1 MPKLTCNQIEETL
14 SAFLDS
20 EVTDG
25 ERREVEV
32 HLSACP
38 ECRRRCEAE
47 RSVRSLVRGRRDR
60 LREPASPD
68 LRRRIVRAVQAEE
81 TQRRWDVMS
90 RRRTFGLLAL
100 AASLV
105 LSVIGGSLYFRS
117 VEYPKSVVSEVV
129 DEHIRCLMK
138 QDGGLN
144 LVTADPKTM
153 SEWFRS
159 RLDIGVS
166 APPFQRLD
174 LRLVGGRLCYLLDRQ
189 GAHMVYREG
198 AHVICLFVFDRR
210 ELSLPHGQET
220 VSAGH
225 PIRLTSYKGYNV
237 AVWEDR
243 GLVHALVADVSQDNL
258 KAMAA
263 SALSS

>member
-1 MPKLTCNQIEETL
+1 MPELACKQVEEAL
-14 SAFLDS
+14 SAFLDG
-20 EVTDG
+20 EVIDA
-25 ERREVEV
+25 ERREIEA
-32 HLSACP
+32 HLSVCP
-38 ECRRRCEAE
+38 GCQSRYRAE
-47 RSVRSLVRGRRDR
+47 QSVRSFVRQRRNRLV
-60 LREPASPD
+60 EPAPPD
-68 LRRRIVRAVQAEE
+68 LRLRIVRAVQAEE
-81 TQRRWDVMS
+81 TKRRWDAMS

-105 LSVIGGSLYFRS
+105 LAALGGSLYFRS
-117 VEYPKSVVSEVV
+117 AEYPKSVVSEVV

-144 LVTADPKTM
+144 LVTADPRAM
-153 SEWFRS
+153 SEWFRG

-166 APPFQRLD
+166 APPFQGAG

-243 GLVHALVADVSQDNL
+243 GLVHALVADVPQDNL
-258 KAMAA
+258 KALAA

>member
-1 MPKLTCNQIEETL
+1 MPELACNRIEETL
-14 SAFLDS
+14 SAFLDG
-20 EVTDG
+20 EVTEA
-25 ERREVEV
+25 ERKEIEA

-38 ECRRRCEAE
+38 GCQSQYRAE
-47 RSVRSLVRGRRDR
+47 QSVRSFVRQRRNQLV
-60 LREPASPD
+60 EPAPPD
-68 LRRRIVRAVQAEE
+68 LRLRIVRAVQAEE
-81 TQRRWDVMS
+81 TKRRWDVMS

-105 LSVIGGSLYFRS
+105 LAVIGGSLYFRS
-117 VEYPKSVVSEVV
+117 AEHPKSVVSEVV

-144 LVTADPKTM
+144 LVTADPRAM
-153 SEWFRS
+153 SEWFRG

-166 APPFQRLD
+166 APPFQGAG

-258 KAMAA
+258 KALAA

>member
-1 MPKLTCNQIEETL
+1 MPEKTCTQIGEGL
-14 SAFLDS
+14 SAFLDG
-20 EVTDG
+20 EVAEA
-25 ERREVEV
+25 ERREIEA

-38 ECRRRCEAE
+38 QCRAHLQAE
-47 RSVRSLVRGRRDR
+47 GAVRSLVRGRRER
-60 LREPASPD
+60 LREPAPPD
-68 LRRRIVRAVQAEE
+68 LRLRIVRAVQAEE

-90 RRRTFGLLAL
+90 RRRTLGLLAL
-100 AASLV
+100 AASLA
-105 LSVIGGSLYFRS
+105 LAVIGGSLYFRS
-117 VEYPKSVVSEVV
+117 AEHPKSVVSEVV

-153 SEWFRS
+153 SEWFRG

-166 APPFQRLD
+166 APPFQGAG
-174 LRLVGGRLCYLLDRQ
+174 LRLVGGRVCYLLDRQ

-198 AHVICLFVFDRR
+198 ANVICLFVFDRR
-210 ELSLPHGQET
+210 ELSLPHGQEA

-243 GLVHALVADVSQDNL
+243 GLVHALVADVPQDNL
-258 KAMAA
+258 KALAA

>member
-1 MPKLTCNQIEETL
+1 MSERTCSQIEEAL
-14 SAFLDS
+14 SAFLDG
-20 EVTDG
+20 EVIGVD
-25 ERREVEV
+25 RREIEA
-32 HLSACP
+32 HLSVCP
-38 ECRRRCEAE
+38 GCQSRYRAE
-47 RSVRSLVRGRRDR
+47 QSVRSFVRQRRDW
-60 LREPASPD
+60 LVAPAPSD
-68 LRRRIVRAVQAEE
+68 LRLRIVRAVQAEE
-81 TQRRWDVMS
+81 TKRRWDVMS

-105 LSVIGGSLYFRS
+105 LAVIGGSLYFHS

-144 LVTADPKTM
+144 LITADPKTM
-153 SEWFRS
+153 SEWFRG

-166 APPFQRLD
+166 APPFQGSD
-174 LRLVGGRLCYLLDRQ
+174 LRLVGGRLCYFLDRQ

-210 ELSLPHGQET
+210 DLSLPHGQET

-225 PIRLTSYKGYNV
+225 LIRLASYKGYNV

-243 GLVHALVADVSQDNL
+243 GLVHALVADVPQDNL
-258 KAMAA
+258 KALAA
-263 SALSS
+263 SALS